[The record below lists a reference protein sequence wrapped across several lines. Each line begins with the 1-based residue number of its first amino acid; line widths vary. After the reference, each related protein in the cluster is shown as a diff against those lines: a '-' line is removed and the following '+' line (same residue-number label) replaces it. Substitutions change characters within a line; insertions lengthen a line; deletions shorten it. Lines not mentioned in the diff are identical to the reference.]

1 MACFLTSQSPGIL
14 KMDVVDIAVAGT
26 ACCFVA
32 MAGAVEAHR
41 RRRRRSVWVKSW
53 IMERPVCGAYDKLF
67 NDLLNTDETS
77 FRNFVRMDLPAF
89 EELLSRVEFALSKNR
104 TRLRQPIAARERLC
118 VVMRYLATGRL
129 NNEH

>member
-1 MACFLTSQSPGIL
+1 
-14 KMDVVDIAVAGT
+14 MDVVDIAVAGT
-26 ACCFVA
+26 ACCFLA
-32 MAGAVEAHR
+32 MAGAVEAHRR

-53 IMERPVCGAYDKLF
+53 IMERPVCGAYNKLF

-104 TRLRQPIAARERLC
+104 TEPAYVSRSLPENGSALSCGI
-118 VVMRYLATGRL
+118 
-129 NNEH
+129 

>member
-1 MACFLTSQSPGIL
+1 MLTCQSPGIL
-14 KMDVVDIAVAGT
+14 KMHVVDISVAGT

-32 MAGAVEAHR
+32 MAGAVEAYRR

-53 IMERPVCGAYDKLF
+53 IMERPVCGAYNKLC

-77 FRNFVRMDLPAF
+77 FRNFVRMDLLAF

-104 TRLRQPIAARERLC
+104 TRLYVSRSLPENGSALSC
-118 VVMRYLATGRL
+118 G
-129 NNEH
+129 N

>member
-1 MACFLTSQSPGIL
+1 MLLTIT
-14 KMDVVDIAVAGT
+14 VAGR

-32 MAGAVEAHR
+32 MAGAVVVHRRRR
-41 RRRRRSVWVKSW
+41 RRRRRSVKVKSW
-53 IMERPVCGAYDKLF
+53 IMERPVCGAYNKLF

-104 TRLRQPIAARERLC
+104 TRLSQPITARERLC
-118 VVMRYLATGRL
+118 VVMR
-129 NNEH
+129 